1 MGLTVKNDGSQKRV
15 LPWSPG
21 NIVRHLHVH
30 SSSEVGTIGDVWK
43 QGKEKMEGILWTS
56 MAVHHNKK
64 ELKEG
69 WRDISRPDIKWM
81 DIGHQGTVVH
91 LHNKKKKWIKI
102 IEGNN
107 KR

>member
-1 MGLTVKNDGSQKRV
+1 
-15 LPWSPG
+15 
-21 NIVRHLHVH
+21 
-30 SSSEVGTIGDVWK
+30 
-43 QGKEKMEGILWTS
+43 

-91 LHNKKKKWIKI
+91 LHNKKKK
-102 IEGNN
+102 
-107 KR
+107 